1 MPRLNLQRPVR
12 RRPGRFAWIKRRQ
25 VLIAGACALGL
36 GALVGGGI
44 WLHRADLPGR
54 IAAASH
60 ALGNDA
66 LRMTARA
73 GFGVRTITV
82 AGRDQTRAA
91 DVVAALG
98 VREGAPLLG
107 FDTAAARA
115 ELEKLPWIKSASV
128 ERRFPGTVLVRLT
141 ERVPMALW
149 QTQGRFAVI
158 DTEGKEI
165 RKVDPGAFRH
175 LVVVVGD
182 DAPRHAQGLLALL
195 AAEPELKTR
204 VTAAIRIA
212 GRRWDLML
220 ANEVRVQLP
229 EQDIAPAWLKLA
241 DAERRERLLDRAISQ
256 IDLRAPDRMTLR
268 LLASAEAPPASAAAP
283 IAARPRAAIRA
294 N

>member
-12 RRPGRFAWIKRRQ
+12 RRPGRFAWVKRRH
-25 VLIAGACALGL
+25 VMIAGACALGL
-36 GALVGGGI
+36 GALIGGGV
-44 WLHRADLPGR
+44 WLHRADVPGR
-54 IAAASH
+54 IAAAGG
-60 ALGNDA
+60 AFGDEV

-82 AGRDQTRAA
+82 TGREQTRAA
-91 DVVAALG
+91 DVVAAIG

-107 FDTAAARA
+107 FDTASARA
-115 ELEKLPWIKSASV
+115 ELERLPWIKTAAV
-128 ERRFPGTVLVRLT
+128 ERRFPDTVLVRLT

-149 QTQGRFAVI
+149 QTQGRFAVV

-175 LVVVVGD
+175 LIMVVGD

-195 AAEPELKTR
+195 AAEPDLKKR
-204 VTAAIRIA
+204 VTAAIRVA
-212 GRRWDLML
+212 GRRWDVML
-220 ANEVRVQLP
+220 ANDIRVQLP
-229 EQDIAPAWLKLA
+229 EQEIGAAWLKLA
-241 DAERRERLLDRAISQ
+241 AAERKERLLDRAISQ

-268 LLASAEAPPASAAAP
+268 VVAAAEPTTPPAP
-283 IAARPRAAIRA
+283 TAARPRAAVRA